1 VSNSKSPGFFKN
13 IAFFI
18 KNKWAEP
25 GNRIFFF
32 LFVGVVLFGI
42 LMFFIESIPANEER
56 QINNI
61 FDSIWWL
68 FVTITTVGYGD
79 IVPTSSLGKIVGIL
93 TVFAG
98 VTFFSVFS
106 GSIASFLVEVR
117 IKERR
122 GLGEVNFK
130 DHILI
135 LGWNNNLE
143 KIISSLPVFLG
154 SRNFNLVLVNDGTE
168 EDYDEIKSK
177 FLGYNIRFI
186 HGDFTKENVLRRANI
201 EDCRSVV
208 ILADTYGQRL
218 LDEADE
224 RTLYTVLTI
233 KAVNPEIK
241 IFAEVIKSD
250 KAKNILRAGA
260 DNVIL
265 NGEFNPI
272 IISGALSS
280 PAMPDFI
287 RALIAN
293 YEEPKIRMAEIP
305 RQFIGKTFKELF
317 AFFREKNRSMVVGLL
332 ATEKELTIDDLLSSD
347 NAIDAFIRAKFS
359 EVADEFEKS
368 EEKHNVKINPD
379 DGYVIREEDS
389 FAFVIY

>member
-1 VSNSKSPGFFKN
+1 
-13 IAFFI
+13 
-18 KNKWAEP
+18 
-25 GNRIFFF
+25 
-32 LFVGVVLFGI
+32 
-42 LMFFIESIPANEER
+42 M
-56 QINNI
+56 
-61 FDSIWWL
+61 
-68 FVTITTVGYGD
+68 
-79 IVPTSSLGKIVGIL
+79 
-93 TVFAG
+93 
-98 VTFFSVFS
+98 
-106 GSIASFLVEVR
+106 
-117 IKERR
+117 
-122 GLGEVNFK
+122 
-130 DHILI
+130 
-135 LGWNNNLE
+135 
-143 KIISSLPVFLG
+143 PVFLG